1 MKTKVEIKNFSPPE
15 IDEKEILRYLKAK
28 EKSGFSELFES
39 AVKEAENN
47 LKYRICYIET
57 DIKITDNICDFG
69 VFSLSSSDLAKC
81 LKNSKKAIIFAATIG
96 ADFDRLLLKYSSIS
110 PTKALILD
118 AFGSE
123 RIEALCDTFCEQIRA
138 ENNAKITPRFSAGYG
153 DLELN
158 TQTKIFE
165 ILNCEK
171 NIGLTLNDSLIM
183 SPNKSVTAIFGIK

>member
-28 EKSGFSELFES
+28 EKSGFEELFES
-39 AVKEAENN
+39 TIKEAENCV
-47 LKYRICYIET
+47 KYRICYIET
-57 DIKITDNICDFG
+57 DVKITDNICDFG
-69 VFSLSSSDLAKC
+69 VLSLTSGDLARC
-81 LKNSKKAIIFAATIG
+81 LKNSKKVIIFAATIG
-96 ADFDRLLLKYSSIS
+96 ANFDRLLLKYSSIS

-138 ENNAKITPRFSAGYG
+138 EKNAKTTPRFSAGYG

-171 NIGLTLNDSLIM
+171 NIGLTLNSSLIM
-183 SPNKSVTAIFGIK
+183 SPNKSVTAIFGIT